1 MKLCAL
7 GFVMIVAA
15 LIGFSGISA
24 FDEQYWKIAIATQQ
38 PITDQPPPLEPS
50 RLSLSPSDPHFR
62 RNSAEISYDVL
73 GLARISLII
82 AAHSLR
88 VARSPMFLVPKL
100 HLGTHLLRQLHCR
113 SSAPT
118 ERLARSKTSRGAG
131 AFPSATWERETFLR
145 KNSTL
150 LLKSDTQASRTG
162 RFRRKACA
170 GYLLERRATRTS
182 RIVFPLRQVL
192 NLNSHEAG

>member
-82 AAHSLR
+82 AGIISYLQRTNAAGL
-88 VARSPMFLVPKL
+88 PK
-100 HLGTHLLRQLHCR
+100 
-113 SSAPT
+113 
-118 ERLARSKTSRGAG
+118 
-131 AFPSATWERETFLR
+131 
-145 KNSTL
+145 
-150 LLKSDTQASRTG
+150 
-162 RFRRKACA
+162 
-170 GYLLERRATRTS
+170 
-182 RIVFPLRQVL
+182 
-192 NLNSHEAG
+192 